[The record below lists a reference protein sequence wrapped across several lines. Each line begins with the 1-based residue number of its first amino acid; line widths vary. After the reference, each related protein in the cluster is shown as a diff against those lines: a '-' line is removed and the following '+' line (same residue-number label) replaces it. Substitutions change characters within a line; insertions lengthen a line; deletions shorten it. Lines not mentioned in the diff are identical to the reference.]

1 MARLGG
7 RLYDCDGGFMLR
19 GVASGVGLSFAVRP
33 MGRSLLCGV
42 AGGVGLLWVV
52 VVAGLTGGG
61 GFTDLRK
68 EKKYIYISLLSPQ
81 I

>member
-1 MARLGG
+1 
-7 RLYDCDGGFMLR
+7 MLR
-19 GVASGVGLSFAVRP
+19 GMASGVGLSFAVRP
-33 MGRSLLCGV
+33 MGRSLLCGM

-61 GFTDLRK
+61 GFTDPRK
-68 EKKYIYISLLSPQ
+68 EKKNLSLLSPQ